1 MIRRNCLLI
10 NEDEPSLHELADL
23 LNGHHQIAKVLTA
36 TGIDTARRI
45 LEEERIDLLFIR
57 VKAWDEYRR
66 IILSQ
71 DAAGNV
77 LQDAGK
83 VQQGTGN
90 GMTRSRRQAPPIVIF
105 LSGPRERS
113 TLRLDKEVDFHLAAP
128 YRASVLNR
136 LLARLN
142 DPFFVPRALDFFF
155 LKADRQ
161 YYAVAFSTLRAVS
174 SKGRMLTVRTDK
186 AEYQIAGTL
195 SGLQDRLPPLFC
207 RVGPSLLVAG
217 QEIMGGYRPGRAGGL
232 FA

>member
-10 NEDEPSLHELADL
+10 NEDEPALHELAGL
-23 LNGHHQIAKVLTA
+23 LGRHPQIAKILTA
-36 TGIDTARRI
+36 TGVGAARRI
-45 LEEERIDLLFIR
+45 FEEERIDLLFIR
-57 VKAWDEYRR
+57 VKAWDEYRK
-66 IILSQ
+66 IVLSQ
-71 DAAGNV
+71 DAAGNPV
-77 LQDAGK
+77 
-83 VQQGTGN
+83 
-90 GMTRSRRQAPPIVIF
+90 TRPQRQATPIVIF
-105 LSGPRERS
+105 LSGSKERS

-142 DPFFVPRALDFFF
+142 DPSFVPRALDFFF

-174 SKGRMLTVRTDK
+174 SKGRMLTVSTDK

-217 QEIMGGYRPGRAGGL
+217 QEIVGRYRPGRAGGL